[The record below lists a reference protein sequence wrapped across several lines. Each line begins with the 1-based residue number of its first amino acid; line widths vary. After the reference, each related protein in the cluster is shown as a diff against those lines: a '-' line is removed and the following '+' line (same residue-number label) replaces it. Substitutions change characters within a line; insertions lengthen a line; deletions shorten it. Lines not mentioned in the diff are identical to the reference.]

1 MSSNCCFI
9 LDLQNH
15 IPYNSPLDKY
25 DDLHSFV
32 DEIYFKETGTIN
44 LVFLVN
50 IFTKMPLQ
58 TSIIESLLLSKHVET
73 IENSSN
79 LKQERCITCP
89 IACQK

>member
-1 MSSNCCFI
+1 MFI
-9 LDLQNH
+9 NH
-15 IPYNSPLDKY
+15 TY
-25 DDLHSFV
+25 DLHSFV